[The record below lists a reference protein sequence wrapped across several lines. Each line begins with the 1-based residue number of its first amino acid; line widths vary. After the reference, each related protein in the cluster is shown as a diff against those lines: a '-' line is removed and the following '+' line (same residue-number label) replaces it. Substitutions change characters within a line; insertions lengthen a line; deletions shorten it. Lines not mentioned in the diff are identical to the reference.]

1 MPDEPNGPAA
11 ASDSHDFGDAHGA
24 RLLSLLTE
32 LGARCR
38 STPTAKPGFLLW
50 MSDGEVH
57 DMITEADG
65 YFVLQYA
72 TRGAAPQALFASE
85 RLEDVAK
92 ALVLRLGPDARELAR
107 QRPLPLPNKES
118 ELAPGC
124 ELTRDLDGLRL
135 SWASGGRVD
144 SAWLPDSRS
153 GRIRAVEYSHI
164 AHIPAEELVHAFL
177 NDDGLRVAGAVDRP

>member
-1 MPDEPNGPAA
+1 MPDEPAAA
-11 ASDSHDFGDAHGA
+11 ASEARDFSDARGA
-24 RLLSLLTE
+24 QLLSLLTD

-72 TRGAAPQALFASE
+72 TRGAAPQPLFASE
-85 RLEDVAK
+85 HLEDVAK

-107 QRPLPLPNKES
+107 ARPLPLPNKES
-118 ELAPGC
+118 ELATGG
-124 ELTRDLDGLRL
+124 ELIRDLDGLRL
-135 SWASGGRVD
+135 SWTSGGRLH

-164 AHIPAEELVHAFL
+164 AQLPIEELVHAFL
-177 NDDGLRVAGAVDRP
+177 DDVAVRPGGADGRR